1 MKKRWLACLA
11 LACSLTAVA
20 ETYGDNP
27 AAVKMMQELAARD
40 GYDRDYLQSL
50 LLAVSRDDSVLE
62 KISRP
67 AEKTK
72 PWYEYRKIFE
82 DQARTD
88 DGVAF
93 WRDNEAA
100 LIKAEAQY
108 GVDPAV
114 IVAIL
119 GVETRYGKVSGSIPV
134 WQSLLTLCIDY
145 PPRAPFFCEQTDYFL
160 RLAKRENKNP
170 LAIKGSYAGAM
181 GMSQFMPSSY
191 YNDAVD
197 YDGDGRVDLWHSPA
211 DAIGSIAHYLQVRGW
226 QPGGR
231 YKYQLPLEPNISDF
245 GKDHK
250 PGYKIGALLQD
261 ERLKND
267 VDLIKE
273 IGDNA
278 DEMVGSLVVDASEQ
292 EKSWWITYNNFY
304 VVTRYNASPL
314 YAMAVGELA
323 DRIRHKRE
331 SKLRQ

>member
-1 MKKRWLACLA
+1 MSTRWLACLA
-11 LACSLTAVA
+11 LACNLAVA
-20 ETYGDNP
+20 ADTYGDNP
-27 AAVKMMQELAARD
+27 VAVKMMQDLAKRD
-40 GYDRDYLQSL
+40 GYDGEYLQAL

-93 WRDNEAA
+93 WREHEAA
-100 LIKAEAQY
+100 LVKAEKEY
-108 GVDPAV
+108 GVDPAI

-119 GVETRYGKVSGSIPV
+119 GVETRYGKVTGSTPV

-160 RLAKRENKNP
+160 RLAKRENRNP

-181 GMSQFMPSSY
+181 GMAQFMPSSY

-197 YDGDGRVDLWHSPA
+197 FDGDGQVDLWHSA
-211 DAIGSIAHYLQVRGW
+211 EDAIGSIAHYLQVRGW
-226 QPGGR
+226 QKGGR
-231 YKYQLPLEPNISDF
+231 YNYQLALEPSIAEF
-245 GKDHK
+245 GKGHK
-250 PGYKIGALLQD
+250 PDFKIGTLLQD
-261 ERLKND
+261 ARLKDD

-278 DEMVGSLVVDASEQ
+278 DETVGSLVIDASAQ

-304 VVTRYNASPL
+304 VITRYNASPL
-314 YAMAVGELA
+314 YAMAVGDLA